1 MTKQEIYDAII
12 IGSGATGGWAAK
24 ELTQKGMR
32 VHMFEAGSPLFEKQ
46 ILHTQQRF
54 WEVLRYGNISRI
66 VDNQI
71 LSLLERQP
79 IQANC
84 YAWKYNPSFFVDDID
99 NPYTTPESKPF
110 LWLRGRQVGGRMV
123 VKGHGRQLYRFSDFQ
138 FKAASRDGY
147 GEDWPISYADVA
159 SYYERVERWIGIRGT
174 AENIPYLPD
183 SVYLRNGEMTFGE
196 RLLKSALE
204 SCTSYDYRVIRG
216 RMAPPR
222 PIIST
227 AMKTQR
233 LTLRS
238 YAMVSHIIVDEDTGK
253 AKGVAFIDQRTHKSY
268 EVFGKVILLCAST
281 IESARILLN
290 SATQQHPTGLGNSSG
305 LLGRY
310 LMDHIKIG
318 IEGIIP
324 KPERF
329 MTKFSKNSDLSG
341 SIYIPQFKNITDR
354 HLKFIRGYGIQA
366 GLQWKKLLKE
376 KVIAFYLT
384 AYGEMLPRFEN
395 HVTINKDKKDAWG
408 IPVPHIECIHSD
420 NEREMGVDQMKTLKE
435 IAHVAGFEILHENS
449 ELSIPGGC
457 NHECGTARMGDDPKK
472 SVLNKFNQSW
482 DVKNLFIVDGGCF
495 VSQGY
500 QNPTLTMMAITAR
513 ACDYIL
519 EEYQKDNL

>member
-32 VHMFEAGSPLFEKQ
+32 VHMLEAGSPLLEKQ
-46 ILHTQQRF
+46 ILHIQQRL
-54 WEVLRYGNISRI
+54 WEVLRYGNTRRT
-66 VDNQI
+66 VENQI
-71 LSLLERQP
+71 PRLLERQP
-79 IQANC
+79 IQSNC
-84 YAWKYNPSFFVDDID
+84 YAWKFNPSFFVDDID
-99 NPYTTPESKPF
+99 NPYTTPEDKPF
-110 LWLRGRQVGGRMV
+110 IWLRARQVGGRMV

-147 GEDWPISYADVA
+147 GEDWPISHTDLA
-159 SYYERVERWIGIRGT
+159 SYYERVEQWIGIRGI

-183 SVYLRNGEMTFGE
+183 SVFLPNREMTFGE
-196 RLLKSALE
+196 RFLKSVLE
-204 SCTSYDYRVIRG
+204 SCTAYDYRVTIG

-222 PIIST
+222 TTIS
-227 AMKTQR
+227 AALKTQR

-238 YAMVSHIIVDEDTGK
+238 YAMVSHIIVDQDTGK
-253 AKGVAFIDQRTHKSY
+253 AKGVAFIDQRTNKSY
-268 EVFGKVILLCAST
+268 EVFSKVIVLCAST
-281 IESARILLN
+281 IESTRILLN

-318 IEGIIP
+318 IEGIIS

-329 MTKFSKNSDLSG
+329 VTNFSKNSDLSG
-341 SIYIPQFKNITDR
+341 SVYIPQFKNISDC
-354 HLKFIRGYGIQA
+354 HLNFIRGYGIQA
-366 GLQWKKLLKE
+366 GLQWKKLPRE
-376 KVIAFYLT
+376 KAIAFYLT

-395 HVTINKDKKDAWG
+395 QVTINKDKKDAWG

-420 NEREMGVDQMKTLKE
+420 NEREMAKDQLETLNK
-435 IAHVAGFEILHENS
+435 IAHVAGLEILEESS
-449 ELSIPGGC
+449 ELPPPGGS
-457 NHECGTARMGDDPKK
+457 NHECGTIRMGDDPKK

-482 DVKNLFIVDGGCF
+482 DVKNLFVVDAGCF